1 MIDFTDWPQHLLATK
16 YWHWLLS
23 GWGITLLSSLLVVAA
38 STLLGLLFAAA
49 RMAPAASV
57 RWAAG
62 LYLSAFRNTPL
73 LVQLFFWYF
82 AVPGLLPSG
91 WTAWLNSPHSFAIG
105 PLAVSWPSF
114 EFVAALVG
122 LVLYSTAYVGEE
134 IRAGLGSVPR
144 SQTQAAESLG
154 MTPRQVLRH
163 VVLPQA
169 LARIVSPLF
178 GQYMN
183 IVKNT
188 SLGMTIGLV
197 ELSYRARQV
206 EAETFQPFQVY
217 GITTLLYV
225 LLVIGLEM
233 FSQHLQNRRQWG
245 HTRMG
250 RA

>member
-1 MIDFTDWPQHLLATK
+1 MIDFTDWPQHLLAAK

-23 GWGITLLSSLLVVAA
+23 GWSITILSSLLVVAA
-38 STLLGLLFAAA
+38 STVLGLLFAAA
-49 RMAPAASV
+49 RTTPVASV

-62 LYLSAFRNTPL
+62 LYLSAFRDTPL

-82 AVPGLLPSG
+82 AMPGLLPQD
-91 WTAWLNSPHSFAIG
+91 WTAWLNSPHSLSVG
-105 PLAVSWPSF
+105 PLTLAWPSF

-134 IRAGLGSVPR
+134 IRAGLSSVPH
-144 SQTQAAESLG
+144 SQIQAAESLG
-154 MTPRQVLRH
+154 MTPRQVLRY

-217 GITTLLYV
+217 GITTLLYIV
-225 LLVIGLEM
+225 LIIGLEM
-233 FSQHLQNRRQWG
+233 LNQHLQDRRQWG